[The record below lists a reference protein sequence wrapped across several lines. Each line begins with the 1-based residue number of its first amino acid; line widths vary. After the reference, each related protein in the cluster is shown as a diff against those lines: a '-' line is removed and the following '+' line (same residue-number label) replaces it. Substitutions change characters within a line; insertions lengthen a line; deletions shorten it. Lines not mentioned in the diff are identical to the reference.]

1 MTSIIQGG
9 TRIMRNFY
17 EMFLSAN
24 EDWEQSSIM
33 YNARRRAG
41 KKKCGKF
48 VWKMLKTL
56 KEEYLGPKL

>member
-1 MTSIIQGG
+1 
-9 TRIMRNFY
+9 MRNFY